1 MSDALLALAPALGVA
16 FALGFFSSVHCV
28 GMCGGIMAALTMAIP
43 EQAKGRRGRLIFS
56 YNVGRLLS
64 YTVMGVLV
72 GLLSAPLAGGAAG
85 PWLRVLA
92 GLLLI
97 AMGLYLGDWWRG
109 LTWLERGGSYLWRY
123 VQPLSKGLMP
133 VQRAPQALLLGGLWG
148 WLPCGLVY
156 TALAYALAQA
166 QPLPSGAVMLAFG
179 LGTLPT
185 LLAMGFAAQTVM
197 KLLRQRQVRWGFGFL
212 IMLFGVWTLGMTA
225 YHSLH
230 HHSHDAH
237 PSAHEA
243 SHEHHWGG

>member
-1 MSDALLALAPALGVA
+1 MSEALLALAPALGVA

-64 YTVMGVLV
+64 YTFMGLLV
-72 GLLSAPLAGGAAG
+72 GLLSAPLAGGGAG

-92 GLLLI
+92 GALLI

-109 LTWLERGGSYLWRY
+109 LTWLERGGSYLWRHL
-123 VQPLSKGLMP
+123 QPFSRRLLP
-133 VQRAPQALLLGGLWG
+133 VKSAPQALLLGGLWG

-166 QPLPSGAVMLAFG
+166 QPLQSATVMLAFG

-185 LLAMGFAAQTVM
+185 LLAMGFAAQTVTGWFRRPS
-197 KLLRQRQVRWGFGFL
+197 LRWGFAVL
-212 IMLFGVWTLGMTA
+212 IIIFGVWTLALTA
-225 YHSLH
+225 YHTLH
-230 HHSHDAH
+230 HHAHDAH
-237 PSAHEA
+237 SPATEVT
-243 SHEHHWGG
+243 HEHH

>member
-1 MSDALLALAPALGVA
+1 MSEALLALAPALGVA
-16 FALGFFSSVHCV
+16 FALGLFSSVHCV

-43 EQAKGRRGRLIFS
+43 EQARGRRGRLILS
-56 YNVGRLLS
+56 YNLGRLLS
-64 YTVMGVLV
+64 YTFMGLLV
-72 GLLSAPLAGGAAG
+72 GLLSAPLAGGATG

-92 GLLLI
+92 GFLLI

-133 VQRAPQALLLGGLWG
+133 VKRAPQALLLGGLWG

-166 QPLPSGAVMLAFG
+166 QPFQSAAVMLAFG

-185 LLAMGFAAQTVM
+185 LLAMGFAAQTVTG
-197 KLLRQRQVRWGFGFL
+197 LFRQRRLRWGFAL
-212 IMLFGVWTLGMTA
+212 LVILFGVWTLGMTA
-225 YHSLH
+225 YHTFYH
-230 HHSHDAH
+230 HAHDAH
-237 PSAHEA
+237 PSATEA
-243 SHEHHWGG
+243 THEHH